1 MRLKT
6 GVITLFCT
14 LLAHAA
20 VAEELPSIFG
30 EQSVQIWPMAG
41 SSLANGK
48 EGRTSLEETARQ
60 KGSFGGGE
68 KSPGRALLLSAI
80 LPGAGEFY
88 AGSKKKAAV
97 FFGIEAITVGLYF
110 SWKGKGDDIE
120 KEFRAV
126 ADAHW
131 NPETY
136 VAWRGRTRAQR
147 SNSFTHA
154 MPCSSHV
161 EIIAQAVSFGDC
173 SSSEVQQY
181 YELLGKYDQ
190 FVAGWDDLKFVD
202 SDSPVSSYNDVDSV
216 ETVHSELRM
225 DYEKQ
230 RNDSNKYLKRASNLT
245 GLILV
250 NHVISA
256 IDAARTARLRSQGA
270 DAARLERRVRFLVTM
285 HQGSQGQVPMLM
297 AFKPFD

>member
-1 MRLKT
+1 MNFRTRIVAFL
-6 GVITLFCT
+6 CA

-20 VAEELPSIFG
+20 VADELPSIFG
-30 EQSVQIWPMAG
+30 EQSVHIWPMAG
-41 SSLANGK
+41 SSLANA
-48 EGRTSLEETARQ
+48 EEDLTSLGETVRQ

-97 FFGIEAITVGLYF
+97 FFGIEAITLGLYF
-110 SWKGKGDDIE
+110 SWSGKGDDIE

-126 ADAHW
+126 ADEHW
-131 NPETY
+131 DPNTY
-136 VAWRGRTRAQR
+136 LAWSKTTKAIRN
-147 SNSFTHA
+147 NSFTHA
-154 MPCSSHV
+154 MPCSAEVFTGSGYLD
-161 EIIAQAVSFGDC
+161 EC
-173 SSSEVQQY
+173 ESSELQQY

-190 FVAGWDDLKFVD
+190 FVVGWDDLA
-202 SDSPVSSYNDVDSV
+202 DVATGNQVEYTDFDSV

-225 DYEKQ
+225 DYEKR
-230 RNDSNKYLKRASNLT
+230 RNDSNQYLKRASNLT

-285 HQGSQGQVPMLM
+285 HPGSRGQVPMLM